1 MLTLLLNFQPMCE
14 TLGWEL
20 SDTFVDRFL
29 IVLLVVC
36 ADPDLIDSTT
46 QDLSSSWNS
55 DQIRVK
61 AAFASAIKKA
71 VQKKT
76 IRYKSGFKFFK
87 TLLPSLGFYQ
97 IFTNLCAS
105 LFLLKT
111 LLFEQIICPLILN
124 PDFCQPR
131 YCGK

>member
-1 MLTLLLNFQPMCE
+1 MRGKEFAMRLAAEVMWNQTLFLGKKKYWFQPMCE

-46 QDLSSSWNS
+46 KDLSSSWNN

-61 AAFASAIKKA
+61 AAFASAVYKA

-76 IRYKSGFKFFK
+76 IRYKSAFKFFK
-87 TLLPSLGFYQ
+87 TPFPSL
-97 IFTNLCAS
+97 
-105 LFLLKT
+105 
-111 LLFEQIICPLILN
+111 
-124 PDFCQPR
+124 
-131 YCGK
+131 

>member
-1 MLTLLLNFQPMCE
+1 MRGKEFAMRLAAKVMWNQTLFWGKKKYWFQSMCE

-46 QDLSSSWNS
+46 KDLSSSWNN

-61 AAFASAIKKA
+61 AAFASEVYKA

-76 IRYKSGFKFFK
+76 IVYKSAFKFFK
-87 TLLPSLGFYQ
+87 
-97 IFTNLCAS
+97 S
-105 LFLLKT
+105 LFLSL
-111 LLFEQIICPLILN
+111 
-124 PDFCQPR
+124 
-131 YCGK
+131 